1 MRTSLL
7 SLLLVAP
14 ALGCGSN
21 DSAST
26 PATSSSSTTPPP
38 TFTNVYATVLSQRCA
53 VCHADAGAIG
63 VTQGTLALGGQSVAY
78 ASLVGVAASGSA
90 CAGHGTR
97 VVPGQPSASLL
108 YLKISLDS
116 PAPCGAKMPFEEP
129 SLTRAETDL
138 VAAWITAG
146 ARDD

>member
-14 ALGCGSN
+14 AFGCGST

-26 PATSSSSTTPPP
+26 PATSSSPTTPAP

-53 VCHADAGAIG
+53 LCHAEAGAIG
-63 VTQGTLALGGQSVAY
+63 ITQGTLDLGGQAVAY
-78 ASLVGVAASGSA
+78 ASLVGVAASGSS
-90 CAGHGTR
+90 CAGHGSR

-108 YLKISLDS
+108 YLKISLAL

-146 ARDD
+146 ARND